1 MCGPGGP
8 AKERGWVSHRDEVVV
23 PAKGPAAELLSHPLS
38 WSAEESRGHGD
49 SARSW
54 IFQKGSLDGPAGSSP
69 MFPGHED
76 RSTALPLS
84 LRLKSPNSHAVLATL
99 RTN

>member
-1 MCGPGGP
+1 MAPGVLPRREAG
-8 AKERGWVSHRDEVVV
+8 GSHRDEVVL
-23 PAKGPAAELLSHPLS
+23 PAIGPPAELPSHPLS
-38 WSAEESRGHGD
+38 WSAEESGGCGD

-54 IFQKGSLDGPAGSSP
+54 FFQKGSPEGPAGSSP
-69 MFPGHED
+69 VFPGQGD

-84 LRLKSPNSHAVLATL
+84 LRPKSPNSHAVLATL